1 VVNKAAK
8 SKSLDLPVED
18 TALAGCTE
26 FQAIAPAT
34 GTAPV
39 VGGGKLHIEEPAE
52 SISVYEVQ

>member
-8 SKSLDLPVED
+8 SKSLDLAVEE

-34 GTAPV
+34 GTAPNI
-39 VGGGKLHIEEPAE
+39 GGGRLHLEEPAE